1 MRQRGVIMKHILVV
15 DEDRTI
21 LEIVKNTL
29 SSTYK
34 VTEMVTGPQ
43 VLQFLTTTIPDLIL
57 MEVQLTVMDGF
68 ELINRIRNNEA
79 TKRIPIVCMSKRDV
93 ELENRC
99 RTVAA
104 DFIIKPFIPSA
115 MLQTINDTI
124 ASIDQQRSLGG
135 MMQGNNAEYVDPSQR
150 DVLTGLLDWNAA
162 VQIIDHRLNSN
173 YSGSLFMIDLDN
185 SKAFA
190 DVYGSQSSEMVL
202 QMAARTV
209 QENTDSDDVLCRVFG
224 DVFMIF
230 FSGITDRQT
239 LKQKAE
245 TLISEF
251 AWKLSEGRFDANTSL
266 SIGIGIA
273 PEDAR
278 DFVHLYSMADK
289 ALYFVKQSGKGS
301 YHFYSKEG
309 DGGNGNNVDLW
320 SLQTNFSSVIPD
332 KGAYLLD
339 IRGFQYVYNFLHRRA
354 ERGSIDARMV
364 LFTLAPDQGYL
375 PKKEE
380 LEKAVER
387 LDQALYSTLRRGDVS
402 TQYSGRQVLVILL
415 DITAEACATVVQRVA
430 INYEKM
436 DPQGRIHLLY
446 ETVELGADI
455 IAAKAALDATK

>member
-1 MRQRGVIMKHILVV
+1 MKHILVV
-15 DEDRTI
+15 DEDRTS
-21 LEIVKNTL
+21 LEVIKTTL
-29 SSTYK
+29 GNTYK

-93 ELENRC
+93 ELEERC
-99 RTVAA
+99 LQVAA
-104 DFIIKPFIPSA
+104 GFIIKPFIPSN
-115 MLQTINDTI
+115 MLAQIGEI
-124 ASIDQQRSLGG
+124 IGSIDQQRSLGG
-135 MMQGNNAEYVDPSQR
+135 MMQGNNDFVDDSQR

-173 YSGSLFMIDLDN
+173 YSGSLFMIDMDN
-185 SKAFA
+185 SKAFT
-190 DVYGSQSSEMVL
+190 DVYGTQSGDATMQMV
-202 QMAARTV
+202 ARV
-209 QENTDSDDVLCRVFG
+209 MQENTDSDDVLCRVFG

-230 FSGITDRQT
+230 FSGVTDRQT
-239 LKQKAE
+239 LKNKAE
-245 TLISEF
+245 TLMSEF
-251 AWKLSEGRFDANTSL
+251 SWKLKEGRFDANTSL
-266 SIGIGIA
+266 SIGISIA

-289 ALYFVKQSGKGS
+289 ALYFVKQNGKHN

-309 DGGNGNNVDLW
+309 DSNTANNIDLW
-320 SLQTNFSSVIPD
+320 SLQNNFSSGIPD

-380 LEKAVER
+380 LDKAVER

-430 INYEKM
+430 VNYERM
-436 DPQGRIHLLY
+436 DPTGRIHLLY

-455 IAAKAALDATK
+455 LAARAALDATNPR